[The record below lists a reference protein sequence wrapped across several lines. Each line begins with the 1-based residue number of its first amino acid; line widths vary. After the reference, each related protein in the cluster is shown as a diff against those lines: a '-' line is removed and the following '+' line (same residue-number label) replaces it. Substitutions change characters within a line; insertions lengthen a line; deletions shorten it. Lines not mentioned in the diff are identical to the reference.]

1 MALGLTLD
9 EIYHHTLSDLSMYDD
24 ASVIKDEV
32 KDMWCWFMGKYV
44 YEALGA
50 ALGAAFATKGQEPPK
65 YLENPILK
73 MSKDAN
79 RELTEE
85 EKQQQISV
93 LFSNLEIMKTNFE
106 LTHGEKPCQI

>member
-9 EIYHHTLSDLSMYDD
+9 EIYHHTLSDLSLYDD
-24 ASVIKDEV
+24 ASVIKDEI

-50 ALGAAFATKGQEPPK
+50 ALGAAFAKKGQEPPK

-73 MSKDAN
+73 MSKEAN

-93 LFSNLEIMKTNFE
+93 LFGNLENMKKSFE
-106 LTHGEKPCQI
+106 LTHGEKPCRI